1 MLYYKVRKR
10 LICVPSINQWVFGK
24 EHVYNVIRC
33 FSSIQ
38 EMPKTGNANGNVEQ
52 GINRIAEKEYSTFDS
67 DDVRFESEYID
78 EVTREIYDKIAD
90 EHKLGREQ
98 TNRSNRKRKN
108 CERKIRVRSS
118 KDGLNGE
125 EKEDSKSDY
134 LQATADAGVKTDGEK
149 HEVTNGHSC
158 NRDVS
163 ITNHQNCRRNDI
175 VVSEVDRRITKR
187 SVMQRLSNDIV
198 SYTKN
203 KEIKTLLENCKENK
217 LTINEK
223 KKNDHFYK
231 IFFSSK
237 KVKIIKSQNHP
248 IYIHLYK
255 LATDMKY
262 RQKQEKILL
271 TNKKIILEREKDHIS
286 RIYTNSI
293 DNIKDLHSYDNF
305 ILLSNRLLKK
315 LSFLYS
321 FKNGIIAEVSH
332 KYGFDDVGLPHLAFC
347 FYNINRTHPTGKT
360 PHEEG
365 TFAKYD
371 YDDVEFL
378 CNGDIGTIIRSC
390 FLLKWQCVF
399 NVEDLKMRKTKRE
412 SLSGKDI
419 VGNTKKGEVMDSL
432 PTSGY
437 RKFDINNVYDVDFF
451 HPFTVRAS
459 AGHILDIPYKT
470 TNLKDIH
477 RYAKENKILLIKYG
491 KHSNLYIDYKKN
503 YSEQDQAFL
512 HLLSKAKGVFLIMD
526 NCNNIEKKYKP
537 QHRNYIHIGASDQID
552 MVTADVSNETVLH
565 DKDIISDTLPIV
577 TNNEDDPF
585 DNIYYVNLKQTGEKP
600 LGLIA
605 THSIFMYILKTN
617 FFRHIPQSP
626 YICMQ

>member
-1 MLYYKVRKR
+1 M
-10 LICVPSINQWVFGK
+10 LICAPSINQWVVGK
-24 EHVYNVIRC
+24 QHVYNVIRC

-38 EMPKTGNANGNVEQ
+38 EKSKTGNINGNAERD
-52 GINRIAEKEYSTFDS
+52 INRIVEKAYSTFDS
-67 DDVRFESEYID
+67 EGVRFESEYID
-78 EVTREIYDKIAD
+78 AVTRKIYDKIAD

-108 CERKIRVRSS
+108 CERTMNVRSS
-118 KDGLNGE
+118 KEGLGGE
-125 EKEDSKSDY
+125 EKEDSKPGY
-134 LQATADAGVKTDGEK
+134 LQANTDATVKVDGGK
-149 HEVTNGHSC
+149 HEVTKGHC
-158 NRDVS
+158 WNRDVS

-175 VVSEVDRRITKR
+175 VVNAVDRRITK
-187 SVMQRLSNDIV
+187 SNVVQGLSNDIV
-198 SYTKN
+198 SYTKS
-203 KEIKTLLENCKENK
+203 KEIKTLLENSKENK

-223 KKNDHFYK
+223 KKKDHFYK

-293 DNIKDLHSYDNF
+293 DNIKDLRSYDNF

-347 FYNINRTHPTGKT
+347 FYNINRIHSTGIT
-360 PHEEG
+360 PDEEG
-365 TFAKYD
+365 TSTKYD
-371 YDDVEFL
+371 YGDVEFL

-390 FLLKWQCVF
+390 FLMKWQCVF
-399 NVEDLKMRKTKRE
+399 NVEDLKMWKTKRE
-412 SLSGKDI
+412 PLTGKEI
-419 VGNTKKGEVMDSL
+419 VGNTNKGEIMDSFH
-432 PTSGY
+432 TRGY
-437 RKFDINNVYDVDFF
+437 RKFDINSVYNVDFF

-470 TNLKDIH
+470 TNLEDLH

-491 KHSNLYIDYKKN
+491 RHSDLYIDYKKN

-526 NCNNIEKKYKP
+526 NCNNIERKYKP
-537 QHRNYIHIGASDQID
+537 QHRNYIRIGGSAQIEL
-552 MVTADVSNETVLH
+552 VTADVTNKTVLH
-565 DKDIISDTLPIV
+565 DKDIISDTPPIV

-600 LGLIA
+600 LGIIA
-605 THSIFMYILKTN
+605 THSIFMYILKAN
-617 FFRHIPQSP
+617 FFRHVPQSP